1 MYCAK
6 KASLFLAHCLHK
18 GNQHTRNDH
27 IMIGSN
33 PLSSLTTEG
42 LSGQDTGIL
51 SLLGKPSDAPKEDFG
66 SILGALDGF
75 SGDGMMDLPKNT
87 SESSEGTAPFLPFLF
102 PVALPVLDFQ
112 NSPTEGSNLPMESSL
127 LDGQIPLGLPFQ
139 NPPSENRLDEKSTDL
154 DSLKQA
160 NSQNDLGTPSLT
172 GPLPFVPAALPSFAP
187 VHNDV
192 KTLVGETQDG
202 GLSPVPLAALKGY
215 QPPQP
220 EALTETPAPI
230 DKTASVAP
238 ADPAGSAKPP
248 LAALSK
254 KPDTSAPA
262 ASMPT
267 VQEDLDAAL
276 NAMASL
282 KAPMQVADNKRLSG
296 TDRPLTAPLPD
307 LTPTH
312 QGEALSVSQQ
322 PATVLAQAESLPIK
336 TPAALPAEDTKKK
349 PALTTSPVPKE
360 VAAVNDTP
368 KDTTPVR
375 LASFDDAPQN
385 TPDPVKALEFST
397 VADASPLKVEGFGAP
412 HRQDTPLGE
421 NGPLSM
427 PTASLSQ
434 PLSPMTDTTAASSQR
449 LMAFHQAATLTPM
462 ETQHARENLAMTIK
476 KGMDDENTQ
485 IRIKMSPERLGTV
498 DVAMEIAQDGTVN
511 AVIGT
516 DRQDTY
522 DWLRRDASSLQDML
536 QQAGLKMGQGGLS
549 FAYHDQRQAFEQKVA
564 DLKGRTSQT
573 DPDVKTVA
581 MRSLSYNPN
590 QALDIHA

>member
-1 MYCAK
+1 
-6 KASLFLAHCLHK
+6 
-18 GNQHTRNDH
+18 
-27 IMIGSN
+27 
-33 PLSSLTTEG
+33 
-42 LSGQDTGIL
+42 
-51 SLLGKPSDAPKEDFG
+51 
-66 SILGALDGF
+66 
-75 SGDGMMDLPKNT
+75 
-87 SESSEGTAPFLPFLF
+87 
-102 PVALPVLDFQ
+102 
-112 NSPTEGSNLPMESSL
+112 
-127 LDGQIPLGLPFQ
+127 
-139 NPPSENRLDEKSTDL
+139 
-154 DSLKQA
+154 
-160 NSQNDLGTPSLT
+160 
-172 GPLPFVPAALPSFAP
+172 
-187 VHNDV
+187 V

-202 GLSPVPLAALKGY
+202 GLSPRPLSALEGY
-215 QPPQP
+215 KAPQP
-220 EALTETPAPI
+220 NNLTEMPAPI
-230 DKTASVAP
+230 DETASLAP
-238 ADPAGSAKPP
+238 ADPAGSAKLP

-282 KAPMQVADNKRLSG
+282 KAPMQVADNKTLSG
-296 TDRPLTAPLPD
+296 TDRPLTAPLAD

-312 QGEALSVSQQ
+312 QGEALNTSQQ
-322 PATVLAQAESLPIK
+322 AATVLAQAESLPIK
-336 TPAALPAEDTKKK
+336 TPASLPAADTKKK
-349 PALTTSPVPKE
+349 STLTSSPVTKE
-360 VAAVNDTP
+360 IAAVNDTP

-375 LASFDDAPQN
+375 LASFEGSPQN
-385 TPDPVKALEFST
+385 TADPVKALEFST

-412 HRQDTPLGE
+412 HRQDTPLAE

-434 PLSPMTDTTAASSQR
+434 PLSPMTDTTAGSSQR
-449 LMAFHQAATLTPM
+449 MMAFHQAAALTPM

-564 DLKGRTSQT
+564 GLKGRTSQT

>member
-1 MYCAK
+1 ML
-6 KASLFLAHCLHK
+6 SLF
-18 GNQHTRNDH
+18 GQ
-27 IMIGSN
+27 
-33 PLSSLTTEG
+33 TTG
-42 LSGQDTGIL
+42 
-51 SLLGKPSDAPKEDFG
+51 DAKETFG
-66 SILGALDGF
+66 SILGDVLGGF
-75 SGDGMMDLPKNT
+75 SHNSAMDLAETP
-87 SESSEGTAPFLPFLF
+87 SESTEGTAPFLPFLF
-102 PVALPVLDFQ
+102 PVSLPILDFQ
-112 NSPTEGSNLPMESSL
+112 KSPTEGSDLHMESSL
-127 LDGQIPLGLPFQ
+127 LDAQAILGLPFQ
-139 NPPSENRLDEKSTDL
+139 NKPSENRLDENSTDL
-154 DSLKQA
+154 DPLKQA

-172 GPLPFVPAALPSFAP
+172 GPLPFVPAALPHFVP

-192 KTLVGETQDG
+192 KALVEKTQDDH
-202 GLSPVPLAALKGY
+202 LSPVPLAALKGY

-220 EALTETPAPI
+220 EALTEMPSPL
-230 DKTASVAP
+230 DEKASVASV
-238 ADPAGSAKPP
+238 DPTASAKLP
-248 LAALSK
+248 LAALSGK
-254 KPDTSAPA
+254 SDTSAPA

-267 VQEDLDAAL
+267 TPEDLDTAL

-282 KAPMQVADNKRLSG
+282 KAPMQVADNQRLSG
-296 TDRPLTAPLPD
+296 TDRPLTAPLPN
-307 LTPTH
+307 LTPAH

-349 PALTTSPVPKE
+349 PALTASPVSQD

-385 TPDPVKALEFST
+385 TSDPVKALEFST
-397 VADASPLKVEGFGAP
+397 VADASPLKVEGFGTP
-412 HRQDTPLGE
+412 HRQDTPLAE

-434 PLSPMTDTTAASSQR
+434 PLSPMMDTTAGSSQR
-449 LMAFHQAATLTPM
+449 MMAFHQAATLTPM

-498 DVAMEIAQDGTVN
+498 DVAMDIAQDGTVN

-564 DLKGRTSQT
+564 DLKGRSVQA

-581 MRSLSYNPN
+581 MRPLSYNPN

>member
-1 MYCAK
+1 M
-6 KASLFLAHCLHK
+6 
-18 GNQHTRNDH
+18 GNQHTRNDQ
-27 IMIGSN
+27 IMIGTN
-33 PLSSLTTEG
+33 PFSSLTTEG
-42 LSGQDTGIL
+42 LSGQDMGIL
-51 SLLGKPSDAPKEDFG
+51 SVFGKPDASAKENFG

-75 SGDGMMDLPKNT
+75 SGDGSIMDFPKNT
-87 SESSEGTAPFLPFLF
+87 SESTEGTAPFLPFLF

-139 NPPSENRLDEKSTDL
+139 NKPSENPLDGGSADL
-154 DSLKQA
+154 DPLKEAKKQTNTA
-160 NSQNDLGTPSLT
+160 GLSVTT
-172 GPLPFVPAALPSFAP
+172 PLPFVPAALPSFAP

-202 GLSPVPLAALKGY
+202 GLSPRPLSALEGY
-215 QPPQP
+215 KAPQP
-220 EALTETPAPI
+220 NNLTEMPAPI
-230 DKTASVAP
+230 DETASLAP
-238 ADPAGSAKPP
+238 ADPAGSAKLP

-312 QGEALSVSQQ
+312 QGEALNTSQQ
-322 PATVLAQAESLPIK
+322 AATVLAQAESLPIK
-336 TPAALPAEDTKKK
+336 TLASLPAADTKKK
-349 PALTTSPVPKE
+349 SALTSSPVTKE
-360 VAAVNDTP
+360 IAAVNDTP

-375 LASFDDAPQN
+375 LASFEGSPQN
-385 TPDPVKALEFST
+385 TADPVKALEFST

-434 PLSPMTDTTAASSQR
+434 PLSPMTDTTAGSSQR
-449 LMAFHQAATLTPM
+449 MMAFHQAAALTPM

-498 DVAMEIAQDGTVN
+498 DVAMDIAQDGTVN

-564 DLKGRTSQT
+564 DLKGRSVQA

-581 MRSLSYNPN
+581 MRPLSYNPN

>member
-1 MYCAK
+1 
-6 KASLFLAHCLHK
+6 
-18 GNQHTRNDH
+18 
-27 IMIGSN
+27 MIGTN
-33 PLSSLTTEG
+33 PFSSLTTEG
-42 LSGQDTGIL
+42 LSGQDMGIL
-51 SLLGKPSDAPKEDFG
+51 SVFGKPDASAKENFG

-75 SGDGMMDLPKNT
+75 SGDGSIMDFPKNT
-87 SESSEGTAPFLPFLF
+87 SESTEGTAPFLPFLF

-112 NSPTEGSNLPMESSL
+112 KSPTEGSNLHMESSL
-127 LDGQIPLGLPFQ
+127 LDGQIPLGLPLQ
-139 NPPSENRLDEKSTDL
+139 KKPSENPVPLSEILPNQDNSDLTDL
-154 DSLKQA
+154 KETKKQTNTA
-160 NSQNDLGTPSLT
+160 GLSVTT
-172 GPLPFVPAALPSFAP
+172 PLPFVPAALPSFAP

-202 GLSPVPLAALKGY
+202 GLSPRPLSALEGY
-215 QPPQP
+215 KAPQP
-220 EALTETPAPI
+220 NNLTEMPAPI
-230 DKTASVAP
+230 DETASLAP
-238 ADPAGSAKPP
+238 ADPAGSAKLP

-312 QGEALSVSQQ
+312 QGEALNTSQQ
-322 PATVLAQAESLPIK
+322 AATVLAQAESLPIK
-336 TPAALPAEDTKKK
+336 TLASLPAADTKKK
-349 PALTTSPVPKE
+349 SALTSSPVTKE
-360 VAAVNDTP
+360 IAAVNDTP

-375 LASFDDAPQN
+375 LASFEGSPQN
-385 TPDPVKALEFST
+385 TADPVKALEFST

-434 PLSPMTDTTAASSQR
+434 PLSPMTDTTAGSSQR
-449 LMAFHQAATLTPM
+449 MMAFHQAAALTPM

-564 DLKGRTSQT
+564 GLKGRTSQT

>member
-1 MYCAK
+1 
-6 KASLFLAHCLHK
+6 
-18 GNQHTRNDH
+18 
-27 IMIGSN
+27 MIGTN
-33 PLSSLTTEG
+33 PFSSLTTEG
-42 LSGQDTGIL
+42 LSGQDMGML
-51 SLLGKPSDAPKEDFG
+51 SLFGQTTGDAKETFG
-66 SILGALDGF
+66 SILGDVLGGMDGL
-75 SGDGMMDLPKNT
+75 SHNSAMDLAETP
-87 SESSEGTAPFLPFLF
+87 SESTEGTMPFLPFLF

-112 NSPTEGSNLPMESSL
+112 NSPTEGTDLTLEFSF
-127 LDGQIPLGLPFQ
+127 LDGQIPLGLPLQ
-139 NPPSENRLDEKSTDL
+139 KKTSENPVSLSEILPNQDNADL
-154 DSLKQA
+154 DDLKETKKQTNPA
-160 NSQNDLGTPSLT
+160 GLSVTI
-172 GPLPFVPAALPSFAP
+172 PLPFVPAVLPHFVP

-192 KTLVGETQDG
+192 KALVEKTQDDH
-202 GLSPVPLAALKGY
+202 LSPVPLAALKGY
-215 QPPQP
+215 QAPQP
-220 EALTETPAPI
+220 EALTEMPTPL
-230 DKTASVAP
+230 DEKTSVA
-238 ADPAGSAKPP
+238 SLPP
-248 LAALSK
+248 KASSETPPIALPSK
-254 KPDTSAPA
+254 SDTLTLS
-262 ASMPT
+262 SSVPT
-267 VQEDLDAAL
+267 TPEDLDAAL

-282 KAPMQVADNKRLSG
+282 KAPMQVADNTALSRV
-296 TDRPLTAPLPD
+296 DIPLSAPLPN
-307 LTPTH
+307 LTPAH
-312 QGEALSVSQQ
+312 QGEALNTSQQ
-322 PATVLAQAESLPIK
+322 AATVLAQAESLPIK
-336 TPAALPAEDTKKK
+336 TPAALPAADTKKK
-349 PALTTSPVPKE
+349 PALTASPVSQD
-360 VAAVNDTP
+360 VAAVKDTP

-385 TPDPVKALEFST
+385 TSDPVKALEFST
-397 VADASPLKVEGFGAP
+397 VADASPLKVEVFGAP
-412 HRQDTPLGE
+412 HRQDTPLAE

-434 PLSPMTDTTAASSQR
+434 PLSPMMDTTAASSQR
-449 LMAFHQAATLTPM
+449 LMAFHQAAALTPM

-564 DLKGRTSQT
+564 DLKGRSVQA

-581 MRSLSYNPN
+581 MRPLSYNPN

>member
-1 MYCAK
+1 
-6 KASLFLAHCLHK
+6 
-18 GNQHTRNDH
+18 
-27 IMIGSN
+27 MIGTN
-33 PLSSLTTEG
+33 PFSSLTTEG
-42 LSGQDTGIL
+42 LSGQDMGIL
-51 SLLGKPSDAPKEDFG
+51 SVFGKPDASAKENFG

-75 SGDGMMDLPKNT
+75 SGDGSIMDFPKNT
-87 SESSEGTAPFLPFLF
+87 SESTEGTAPFLPFLF

-139 NPPSENRLDEKSTDL
+139 NKPSENPLDGGSADL
-154 DSLKQA
+154 DPLKEAKKQTNTA
-160 NSQNDLGTPSLT
+160 GLSVTT
-172 GPLPFVPAALPSFAP
+172 PLPFVPAALPSFAP

-192 KTLVGETQDG
+192 KTLVGETQNG
-202 GLSPVPLAALKGY
+202 GLSPRPLSALEGY
-215 QPPQP
+215 KAPQP
-220 EALTETPAPI
+220 NNLTEMPAPI
-230 DKTASVAP
+230 DETASLAP
-238 ADPAGSAKPP
+238 ADPAGSAKLP

-312 QGEALSVSQQ
+312 QGETLNTSQQ
-322 PATVLAQAESLPIK
+322 AATVLAQAESLPIK
-336 TPAALPAEDTKKK
+336 TPASLPAADTKKK
-349 PALTTSPVPKE
+349 SALTSSPVTKE
-360 VAAVNDTP
+360 IAAVNDTP

-375 LASFDDAPQN
+375 LASFEGSPQN
-385 TPDPVKALEFST
+385 AADPVKTLEFST

-412 HRQDTPLGE
+412 HRQDTPLTE

-434 PLSPMTDTTAASSQR
+434 PLSPMTDTTAGSSQR
-449 LMAFHQAATLTPM
+449 MMAFHQAAALTPM

-564 DLKGRTSQT
+564 GLKGRTSQT

>member
-1 MYCAK
+1 
-6 KASLFLAHCLHK
+6 
-18 GNQHTRNDH
+18 
-27 IMIGSN
+27 MIGTN
-33 PLSSLTTEG
+33 PFSSLTTEG
-42 LSGQDTGIL
+42 LSGQDMGIL
-51 SLLGKPSDAPKEDFG
+51 SVFGKPDANAQGDFG

-87 SESSEGTAPFLPFLF
+87 SESTEGTAPFLPFLF

-112 NSPTEGSNLPMESSL
+112 KSPTEGSNLPMESSL
-127 LDGQIPLGLPFQ
+127 LDGQSALGLPVQ
-139 NPPSENRLDEKSTDL
+139 KKPSENPV
-154 DSLKQA
+154 SLSEILPNQD
-160 NSQNDLGTPSLT
+160 NSDLGDLKETKKQTNPAGLSVT
-172 GPLPFVPAALPSFAP
+172 SPLPFVPAALPSFAP

-202 GLSPVPLAALKGY
+202 GLSPRPLSALEGY
-215 QPPQP
+215 TAPQP
-220 EALTETPAPI
+220 EALTQMPAPI
-230 DKTASVAP
+230 DKTASLAP
-238 ADPAGSAKPP
+238 VDPKGSAKLP
-248 LAALSK
+248 LAALSEK
-254 KPDTSAPA
+254 SDTSAPA
-262 ASMPT
+262 ASIPT

-276 NAMASL
+276 NALASL
-282 KAPMQVADNKRLSG
+282 KAPMQVADNKTLSG
-296 TDRPLTAPLPD
+296 TDRPLTAPLPAS
-307 LTPTH
+307 TPTH
-312 QGEALSVSQQ
+312 QGEALNTSPQA
-322 PATVLAQAESLPIK
+322 ATVLAQAESLPAK
-336 TPAALPAEDTKKK
+336 TLSSLPAADTKKK
-349 PALTTSPVPKE
+349 LALTSAPVTEEAQTVNNTPKE
-360 VAAVNDTP
+360 
-368 KDTTPVR
+368 TTPVR
-375 LASFDDAPQN
+375 LASFETSPQN
-385 TPDPVKALEFST
+385 TSDPIKTVEFST

-412 HRQDTPLGE
+412 HRQDTPLTE
-421 NGPLSM
+421 NAPLSM

-434 PLSPMTDTTAASSQR
+434 PLSPMTDTAGSSQR
-449 LMAFHQAATLTPM
+449 MMAFHQAATLTPM

-476 KGMDDENTQ
+476 KGIDDESTQ

-564 DLKGRTSQT
+564 GLKGRTSQT

-581 MRSLSYNPN
+581 MRPLSYNPN

>member
-1 MYCAK
+1 
-6 KASLFLAHCLHK
+6 
-18 GNQHTRNDH
+18 
-27 IMIGSN
+27 MIGTN
-33 PLSSLTTEG
+33 PFSSLTTEG
-42 LSGQDTGIL
+42 LSGQDMGIL
-51 SLLGKPSDAPKEDFG
+51 SVFGKPDASAKEDFG

-75 SGDGMMDLPKNT
+75 SGDGSIMDFPKNT
-87 SESSEGTAPFLPFLF
+87 SESTEGTAPFLPFLF

-127 LDGQIPLGLPFQ
+127 LDGQIPLGLPLQ
-139 NPPSENRLDEKSTDL
+139 KKPSENPVPLSEILPNQDNSDLTDL
-154 DSLKQA
+154 KETKKQTNTA
-160 NSQNDLGTPSLT
+160 GLSVTT
-172 GPLPFVPAALPSFAP
+172 PLPFVPAALPSFAP

-202 GLSPVPLAALKGY
+202 GLSPHPLSALEGY
-215 QPPQP
+215 KAPQP
-220 EALTETPAPI
+220 KALTEMPAPI
-230 DKTASVAP
+230 DETASLAP
-238 ADPAGSAKPP
+238 VDPAGSAKPP

-254 KPDTSAPA
+254 KPDTSPPA

-282 KAPMQVADNKRLSG
+282 KAPMQVADNKTLSG

-312 QGEALSVSQQ
+312 QGEVLNTSQQ
-322 PATVLAQAESLPIK
+322 AATVLAQAESLPIK
-336 TPAALPAEDTKKK
+336 TPASLPAADTKKK
-349 PALTTSPVPKE
+349 SALTASPVTKE
-360 VAAVNDTP
+360 IAAVNDTP

-375 LASFDDAPQN
+375 LASFEGSAQN
-385 TPDPVKALEFST
+385 TTDPVKALEFST
-397 VADASPLKVEGFGAP
+397 VADASPLKVEGFGTP
-412 HRQDTPLGE
+412 HRQDTPLAE

-434 PLSPMTDTTAASSQR
+434 PLSPMTDTTAGSSQR
-449 LMAFHQAATLTPM
+449 MMAFHQAAALTPM

-564 DLKGRTSQT
+564 GLKGRTSQT

>member
-1 MYCAK
+1 
-6 KASLFLAHCLHK
+6 
-18 GNQHTRNDH
+18 
-27 IMIGSN
+27 MIGTN
-33 PLSSLTTEG
+33 PFSSLTTEG
-42 LSGQDTGIL
+42 LSGQDMGIL
-51 SLLGKPSDAPKEDFG
+51 SVFGKPDASAKENFG

-75 SGDGMMDLPKNT
+75 SGDGSIMDFPKNT
-87 SESSEGTAPFLPFLF
+87 SESTEGTAPFLPFLF

-139 NPPSENRLDEKSTDL
+139 NKPSENPLDGGSADL
-154 DSLKQA
+154 DPLKEAKKQTNTA
-160 NSQNDLGTPSLT
+160 GLSVTT
-172 GPLPFVPAALPSFAP
+172 PLPFVPAALPSFAP

-202 GLSPVPLAALKGY
+202 GLSPRPLSALEGY
-215 QPPQP
+215 KAPQP
-220 EALTETPAPI
+220 NNLTEMPAPI
-230 DKTASVAP
+230 DETASLAP
-238 ADPAGSAKPP
+238 ADPAGSAKLP

-312 QGEALSVSQQ
+312 QGEALNTSQQ
-322 PATVLAQAESLPIK
+322 AATVLAQAESLPIK
-336 TPAALPAEDTKKK
+336 TLASLPAADTKKK
-349 PALTTSPVPKE
+349 SALTSSPVTKE
-360 VAAVNDTP
+360 IAAVNDTP

-375 LASFDDAPQN
+375 LASFEGSPQN
-385 TPDPVKALEFST
+385 TADPVKALEFST

-434 PLSPMTDTTAASSQR
+434 PLSPMTDTTAGSSQR
-449 LMAFHQAATLTPM
+449 MMAFHQAAALTPM

-498 DVAMEIAQDGTVN
+498 DVAMDIAQDGTVN

-564 DLKGRTSQT
+564 DLKGRSVQA

-581 MRSLSYNPN
+581 MRPLSYNPN